1 MKVEIKSE
9 FDGGSTLNFNC
20 NESDIQITDVIK
32 LILSD
37 SACFKSNT
45 RKIFTKTT
53 CLWLKN
59 LPKLIPTN
67 IVDKGEFVTFKSGKR
82 MSKWYANSFGN
93 SENALK
99 PLTE

>member
-1 MKVEIKSE
+1 MRVEIKSE

-45 RKIFTKTT
+45 RKIFTKT
-53 CLWLKN
+53 
-59 LPKLIPTN
+59 IQG
-67 IVDKGEFVTFKSGKR
+67 IHEVFSFVVVDHEF
-82 MSKWYANSFGN
+82 
-93 SENALK
+93 
-99 PLTE
+99 